1 MLGQL
6 IISLVDGD
14 QSIDD
19 DDDDDDDDTLRN
31 LESSYLF
38 K

>member
-19 DDDDDDDDTLRN
+19 DDDDDDDTLRN

>member
-19 DDDDDDDDTLRN
+19 DDDDDDDDDTLRN
-31 LESSYLF
+31 L
-38 K
+38 

>member
-19 DDDDDDDDTLRN
+19 DDDDDTLRN

>member
-19 DDDDDDDDTLRN
+19 DDDDTLRN